1 MSQSN
6 QNPGHSHLTVIS
18 LGLIVIAVFAL
29 GLTWYTVVNPHLMTQ
44 TVTQQQ
50 LVTNTLNLYNTQTVT
65 SFGTVTSVT
74 TTITTS
80 TSTTTA
86 GFGYGYGYYP
96 NCSYYGCYPSPSYTF
111 NGNYYTTC
119 QSTGSNQ
126 MQCSGFEIQ
135 NSNGCILLAVPVYN
149 GYTFESQVYQYYTL
163 HNLPSSYPPLGS
175 WVTVTGQLYQ
185 GYNAAPNGGS
195 CPGNYIN
202 ITSISQ

>member
-6 QNPGHSHLTVIS
+6 QNPGHSHLTAIS
-18 LGLIVIAVFAL
+18 LGLIIIAVFAL

-50 LVTNTLNLYNTQTVT
+50 LVTNTLNLYNTQTIT

-74 TTITTS
+74 TIITTS
-80 TSTTTA
+80 TGTTTA

-96 NCSYYGCYPSPSYTF
+96 NCGYYGCYPSPSYTF